1 MEYLALGKRNSGI
14 KEKDNGTDFDKN
26 IKFLTI
32 KKSDKKVTLEDADDK
47 SSLGNL
53 TFKSF
58 ESKMKTQ
65 FYDHFNHQL
74 H

>member
-1 MEYLALGKRNSGI
+1 MEYLALGKRNSG
-14 KEKDNGTDFDKN
+14 KNEKDNGTDFDKN

-32 KKSDKKVTLEDADDK
+32 KKSDNKVTLEDADDK
-47 SSLGNL
+47 SP
-53 TFKSF
+53 FKSF